1 MIKKLTVYNCACR
14 RDSLSYNILCSAG
27 VRAGIFRIG
36 VHDIQRHEAK
46 AICLDESGAG
56 LDRFIVV
63 EPFDFHRCVGNRNQ
77 PALEMRPLP
86 FLDLDVVQRS
96 GEDRG
101 LGGRLF
107 NVLSSLISGSV
118 LKIMNLLEANLVF
131 RIG

>member
-1 MIKKLTVYNCACR
+1 MDNCACR

-27 VRAGIFRIG
+27 VCAGIFRIG

-46 AICLDESGAG
+46 AIRLDESGAG

-63 EPFDFHRCVGNRNQ
+63 EPFDFHCRIGNWNQ
-77 PALEMRPLP
+77 PTLEMRPLP

-107 NVLSSLISGSV
+107 DILSSLISGPV
-118 LKIMNLLEANLVF
+118 LKIMNLLEANLVL

>member
-1 MIKKLTVYNCACR
+1 MHNCACR
-14 RDSLSYNILCSAG
+14 RDSLSYNILCSTG
-27 VRAGIFRIG
+27 VCAGIFRIG

-46 AICLDESGAG
+46 AICLDESRTG

-63 EPFDFHRCVGNRNQ
+63 EPFDFHRCIGNWNQ
-77 PALEMRPLP
+77 PAFEMRPLP

-96 GEDRG
+96 GKNRG

-107 NVLSSLISGSV
+107 DILSSLISGSV
-118 LKIMNLLEANLVF
+118 LKIMNLLEANLVL